1 MLCWINNFFGVAMN
15 FDFDLFVIGAGSGG
29 VRAARMAAGK
39 GARVAVADDKALG
52 GTCVNVG
59 CVPKKLYTYAS
70 HYGHD
75 FHDAAGF
82 GWQLEQPEFNWST
95 LVANKKA
102 EISRL
107 NGIYGNMLNNSGVQ
121 VLQGFAQITGPN
133 QVSVNGQTYS
143 TKYIL
148 VATGGKP
155 FVPHA
160 DWAQHVITSDQV
172 FDLAEFPKRLF
183 VVGAGYIALE
193 FACIFKGMGAKVDV
207 TYRGDSVLRSFDE
220 DVRKFMD
227 QELAKQG
234 IDIHYHSNI
243 EHISKT
249 DTGLLVQLDN
259 GYEHEVDQVLMAIG
273 REPRLS
279 GVGLDTVGVEQH
291 ANGTIKVNEVFQTN
305 VPSIYALGDVIGGM
319 ELTPVALA
327 EAMTL
332 VDHLFGDDERRMDYD
347 NIATAV
353 FTQPNIGTVG
363 LTEQQARASYD
374 DIQIFRSE
382 FRPMKHTLSGSNERN
397 LMKLVVDASTDRV
410 LGVHVVGDAAG
421 EILQGFAVA
430 LKCGA
435 TKTQFDQT
443 IGIHPTAAEE
453 LVTMR
458 EPVTA

>member
-1 MLCWINNFFGVAMN
+1 MS

-29 VRAARMAAGK
+29 VRAARMAAAK
-39 GARVAVADDKALG
+39 GVRVAVADDKALG

-82 GWQLEQPEFNWST
+82 GWQLSQAEFNWST
-95 LVANKKA
+95 LVANKKT
-102 EISRL
+102 EIARL
-107 NGIYGNMLNNSGVQ
+107 NGIYGNMLDNSGVEIM
-121 VLQGFAQITGPN
+121 QGFAQITGPN
-133 QVSVNGQTYS
+133 QVLINDQTYS
-143 TKYIL
+143 AKHIL

-160 DWAQHVITSDQV
+160 DWAEHVITSDQV
-172 FDLAEFPKRLF
+172 FDLPAFPKRLF

-220 DVRKFMD
+220 DVRQFMD

-234 IDIHYHSNI
+234 IDIHYNSNI
-243 EHISKT
+243 EHITKT
-249 DTGLLVQLDN
+249 ETGLLVQLDN
-259 GYEHEVDQVLMAIG
+259 GYEHEVDEVLMAIG
-273 REPRLS
+273 REPRLAN
-279 GVGLDTVGVEQH
+279 VGLDAVGVEQN
-291 ANGTIKVNEVFQTN
+291 ANGTIKVNEVFQTS

-332 VDHLFGDDERRMDYD
+332 VDHLYGDDQRRMDYD

-363 LTEQQARASYD
+363 LTEQQARDQYQN
-374 DIQIFRSE
+374 IQVFRSE

-397 LMKLVVDASTDRV
+397 LMKLIVDADSDRV

-435 TKTQFDQT
+435 TKAQFDQT

-458 EPVTA
+458 APVSN

>member
-1 MLCWINNFFGVAMN
+1 MS

-29 VRAARMAAGK
+29 VRAARMSAAK
-39 GARVAVADDKALG
+39 GVRVAVADDKALG

-82 GWQLEQPEFNWST
+82 GWELPPAKFNWPT

-107 NGIYGNMLNNSGVQ
+107 NGIYGNMLDNSGVEI
-121 VLQGFAQITGPN
+121 LQGFAQITGPN
-133 QVSVNGQTYS
+133 QVSVNGNTY
-143 TKYIL
+143 TAKHIL

-155 FVPHA
+155 FVPHT
-160 DWAQHVITSDQV
+160 DWAEHVINSDQV
-172 FDLAEFPKRLF
+172 FDLAEFPQRLF

-207 TYRGDSVLRSFDE
+207 TYRGDSVLRSFDQ
-220 DVRKFMD
+220 DVRQFMD

-234 IDIHYHSNI
+234 IDIHYNSNI
-243 EHISKT
+243 ENITKT
-249 DTGLLVQLDN
+249 ETGLLVQLDN

-273 REPRLS
+273 REPRLTN
-279 GVGLDTVGVEQH
+279 VGLDTVGVEQQ
-291 ANGTIKVNEVFQTN
+291 ANGTIKVNDVFQTN

-332 VDHLFGDDERRMDYD
+332 VDHLYGDDQRRMDYD

-353 FTQPNIGTVG
+353 FTQPNIATVG
-363 LTEQQARASYD
+363 LTEQQAREQYQNV
-374 DIQIFRSE
+374 QIFRSE

-397 LMKLVVDASTDRV
+397 LMKLIVDAESDRV

-435 TKTQFDQT
+435 TKAQFDQT

-458 EPVTA
+458 EPVAN

>member
-1 MLCWINNFFGVAMN
+1 MS

-29 VRAARMAAGK
+29 VRAARMSAAK
-39 GARVAVADDKALG
+39 GVRVAVADDKALG

-82 GWQLEQPEFNWST
+82 GWELEQPEFNWPT

-107 NGIYGNMLNNSGVQ
+107 NGIDGNMLENSGVEI
-121 VLQGFAQITGPN
+121 LQGFAHITGPN
-133 QVSVNGQTYS
+133 EVSVNGKTY
-143 TKYIL
+143 TAKHIL
-148 VATGGKP
+148 LATGGKP
-155 FVPHA
+155 FVPHT
-160 DWAQHVITSDQV
+160 DWADHVITSDQV
-172 FDLAEFPKRLF
+172 FDLEEFPQRLF

-220 DVRKFMD
+220 DVRQFMD

-234 IDIHYHSNI
+234 IDIHYNSNI
-243 EHISKT
+243 ENITQT

-279 GVGLDTVGVEQH
+279 NVGLDKVGVEQN
-291 ANGTIKVNEVFQTN
+291 ANGTIKVNDVFQTN
-305 VPSIYALGDVIGGM
+305 VPSIYALGDVVGGM

-332 VDHLFGDDERRMDYD
+332 VDHLYGDDQRRMDYD

-363 LTEQQARASYD
+363 LTEQQARERYED
-374 DIQIFRSE
+374 VQIFRSE

-397 LMKLVVDASTDRV
+397 LMKLIVDANSDRV

-435 TKTQFDQT
+435 TKAQFDQT

-458 EPVTA
+458 EPASS

>member
-1 MLCWINNFFGVAMN
+1 MS

-29 VRAARMAAGK
+29 VRAARMSAAK
-39 GARVAVADDKALG
+39 GVRVAVADDKALG

-82 GWQLEQPEFNWST
+82 GWELEQPKFNWPT
-95 LVANKKA
+95 LVANKKT

-107 NGIYGNMLNNSGVQ
+107 NGIYGNMLENSGVEI
-121 VLQGFAQITGPN
+121 LQGFAHITGPN
-133 QVSVNGQTYS
+133 EVSVNGKTY
-143 TKYIL
+143 TAKHIL

-155 FVPHA
+155 FVPHTE
-160 DWAQHVITSDQV
+160 WAEHVITSDQV
-172 FDLAEFPKRLF
+172 FDLEEFPQRLF

-220 DVRKFMD
+220 DVRQFMD

-234 IDIHYHSNI
+234 IDIHYNSNI
-243 EHISKT
+243 ENITKT

-273 REPRLS
+273 REPRLTN
-279 GVGLDTVGVEQH
+279 VGLDKVGVEQN
-291 ANGTIKVNEVFQTN
+291 ANGTIKVNDVFQTN

-332 VDHLFGDDERRMDYD
+332 VDHLYGDDQRRMDYD

-363 LTEQQARASYD
+363 LTEQQARERYED
-374 DIQIFRSE
+374 VQIFRSE

-397 LMKLVVDASTDRV
+397 LMKLIVDADSDRV

-435 TKTQFDQT
+435 TKAQFDQT

-458 EPVTA
+458 EPVSS

>member
-1 MLCWINNFFGVAMN
+1 MS

-39 GARVAVADDKALG
+39 GASVAVADDKALG

-75 FHDAAGF
+75 FHEAAGF
-82 GWQLEQPEFNWST
+82 GWELEQPKFNWPT
-95 LVANKKA
+95 LVANKKS

-107 NGIYGNMLNNSGVQ
+107 NGIYGNMLENSGVE
-121 VLQGFAQITGPN
+121 VLQGFAQITGAN
-133 QVSVNGQTYS
+133 EVVVNGKTY
-143 TKYIL
+143 TAKHIVL
-148 VATGGKP
+148 ATGGKP
-155 FVPHA
+155 FVPHS
-160 DWAQHVITSDQV
+160 DWAEHVITSDQV
-172 FDLAEFPKRLF
+172 FDLAEFPQRLF

-207 TYRGDSVLRSFDE
+207 TYRGDSVLRSFDQ
-220 DVRKFMD
+220 DVRQFMD

-234 IDIHYHSNI
+234 IDIHYNSNI
-243 EHISKT
+243 ENITKT

-279 GVGLDTVGVEQH
+279 NVGLDKVGVEQN
-291 ANGTIKVNEVFQTN
+291 ANGTIKVNDVFQTN
-305 VPSIYALGDVIGGM
+305 VPSIYALGDVVGGM

-332 VDHLFGDDERRMDYD
+332 VDHLYGDDQRPMDYD

-363 LTEQQARASYD
+363 LTEQQARERYED
-374 DIQIFRSE
+374 VQIFRSE

-397 LMKLVVDASTDRV
+397 LMKLIVDANSDRV

-435 TKTQFDQT
+435 TKAQFDQT

-458 EPVTA
+458 EPASS

>member
-1 MLCWINNFFGVAMN
+1 MS
-15 FDFDLFVIGAGSGG
+15 FDLFVIGAGSGG

-39 GARVAVADDKALG
+39 GASVAVADDKALG

-75 FHDAAGF
+75 FHEAAGF
-82 GWQLEQPEFNWST
+82 GWELEQPKFNWPT
-95 LVANKKA
+95 LVANKKS

-107 NGIYGNMLNNSGVQ
+107 NGIYGNMLENSGVE
-121 VLQGFAQITGPN
+121 VLQGFAQITGAN
-133 QVSVNGQTYS
+133 EVVVNGKTY
-143 TKYIL
+143 TAKHIVL
-148 VATGGKP
+148 ATGGKP
-155 FVPHA
+155 FVPHT
-160 DWAQHVITSDQV
+160 DWAEHVITSDQV
-172 FDLAEFPKRLF
+172 FDLAEFPQRLF

-207 TYRGDSVLRSFDE
+207 TYRGDSVLRSFDQ
-220 DVRKFMD
+220 DVRQFMD

-234 IDIHYHSNI
+234 IDIHYNSNI
-243 EHISKT
+243 ENITQT

-279 GVGLDTVGVEQH
+279 NVGLDKVGVEQN
-291 ANGTIKVNEVFQTN
+291 ANGTIKVNDVFQTN
-305 VPSIYALGDVIGGM
+305 VPSIYALGDVVGGM

-332 VDHLFGDDERRMDYD
+332 VDHLYGDDQRRMDYD

-363 LTEQQARASYD
+363 LTEQQARERYED
-374 DIQIFRSE
+374 VQIFRSE

-397 LMKLVVDASTDRV
+397 LMKLIVDANSDRV

-435 TKTQFDQT
+435 TKAQFDQT

-458 EPVTA
+458 EPASS

>member
-1 MLCWINNFFGVAMN
+1 MS

-29 VRAARMAAGK
+29 VRAARMSAAK
-39 GARVAVADDKALG
+39 GVRVAVADDKALG

-82 GWQLEQPEFNWST
+82 GWELAPPAFNWPT

-107 NGIYGNMLNNSGVQ
+107 NGIYGNMLGNSGVEIM
-121 VLQGFAQITGPN
+121 QGFAQITGPN
-133 QVSVNGQTYS
+133 EVSVNGNAYTA
-143 TKYIL
+143 KHIL

-155 FVPHA
+155 FVPHS
-160 DWAQHVITSDQV
+160 DWAEHVITSDQV
-172 FDLAEFPKRLF
+172 FDLPTFPKRLF

-220 DVRKFMD
+220 DVRQFMD

-234 IDIHYHSNI
+234 IDIHYNSNI
-243 EHISKT
+243 ENITKT
-249 DTGLLVQLDN
+249 NTGLLVQLDN

-273 REPRLS
+273 REPRLTN
-279 GVGLDTVGVEQH
+279 VGLNTVGVEQH
-291 ANGTIKVNEVFQTN
+291 ENGTIKVNDVFQTN

-332 VDHLFGDDERRMDYD
+332 VDHLYGDDQRRMDYD

-363 LTEQQARASYD
+363 LTEQQARERYED
-374 DIQIFRSE
+374 VHIFRSE

-397 LMKLVVDASTDRV
+397 LMKLIVDAKSDRV

-435 TKTQFDQT
+435 TKAQFDQT

-458 EPVTA
+458 EPVSN

>member
-1 MLCWINNFFGVAMN
+1 MS

-29 VRAARMAAGK
+29 VRAARMSAAK
-39 GARVAVADDKALG
+39 GVRVAVADDKALG

-82 GWQLEQPEFNWST
+82 GWELEQPKFNWPT
-95 LVANKKA
+95 LVANKKT

-107 NGIYGNMLNNSGVQ
+107 NGIYGNMLENSGVEI
-121 VLQGFAQITGPN
+121 LQGFAHITGPN
-133 QVSVNGQTYS
+133 EVSVNGKTY
-143 TKYIL
+143 TAKHIL

-155 FVPHA
+155 FVPHM
-160 DWAQHVITSDQV
+160 DWAEHVITSDQV
-172 FDLAEFPKRLF
+172 FDLEEFPQRLF

-220 DVRKFMD
+220 DVRQFMD

-234 IDIHYHSNI
+234 IDIHYNSNI
-243 EHISKT
+243 ENITKT

-273 REPRLS
+273 REPRLTN
-279 GVGLDTVGVEQH
+279 VGLDKVGVEQN
-291 ANGTIKVNEVFQTN
+291 ANGTIKVNDVFQTN

-332 VDHLFGDDERRMDYD
+332 VDHLYGDDQRRMDYD

-363 LTEQQARASYD
+363 LTEQQARERYED
-374 DIQIFRSE
+374 VQIFRSE

-397 LMKLVVDASTDRV
+397 LMKLIVDADSDRV

-435 TKTQFDQT
+435 TKAQFDQT

-458 EPVTA
+458 EPVSS

>member
-1 MLCWINNFFGVAMN
+1 MS

-29 VRAARMAAGK
+29 VRAARMSASK
-39 GARVAVADDKALG
+39 GVRVAVADDKALG

-82 GWQLEQPEFNWST
+82 GWELEQPKFNWPT
-95 LVANKKA
+95 LVANKKT

-107 NGIYGNMLNNSGVQ
+107 NGIYGNMLENSGVEI
-121 VLQGFAQITGPN
+121 LQGFAHITGPN
-133 QVSVNGQTYS
+133 EVSVNGKTY
-143 TKYIL
+143 TAKHIL

-155 FVPHA
+155 FVPHM
-160 DWAQHVITSDQV
+160 DWAEHVITSDQV
-172 FDLAEFPKRLF
+172 FDLEEFPQRLF

-220 DVRKFMD
+220 DVRQFMD

-234 IDIHYHSNI
+234 IDIHYNSNI
-243 EHISKT
+243 ENITKT

-273 REPRLS
+273 REPRLTN
-279 GVGLDTVGVEQH
+279 VGLDKVGVEQN
-291 ANGTIKVNEVFQTN
+291 ANGTIKVNDVFQTN

-332 VDHLFGDDERRMDYD
+332 VDHLYGDDQRRMDYD

-363 LTEQQARASYD
+363 LTEQQARERYED
-374 DIQIFRSE
+374 VQIFRSE

-397 LMKLVVDASTDRV
+397 LMKLIVDADSDRV

-435 TKTQFDQT
+435 TKAQFDQT

-458 EPVTA
+458 EPVSS

>member
-1 MLCWINNFFGVAMN
+1 MS

-29 VRAARMAAGK
+29 VRAARMSAAK
-39 GARVAVADDKALG
+39 GVRVAVADDKALG

-82 GWQLEQPEFNWST
+82 GWEVEQAKFNWPT
-95 LVANKKA
+95 LVANKKS

-107 NGIYGNMLNNSGVQ
+107 NGIYGNMLDNSGVEI
-121 VLQGFAQITGPN
+121 LQGFAQITGPN
-133 QVSVNGQTYS
+133 EVSVNGNSYTA
-143 TKYIL
+143 KHIL
-148 VATGGKP
+148 LATGGKP
-155 FVPHA
+155 FVPHS
-160 DWAQHVITSDQV
+160 DWAEHVITSDQV

-193 FACIFKGMGAKVDV
+193 FACIFKGMGSKVDV

-220 DVRKFMD
+220 DVRQFMD

-234 IDIHYHSNI
+234 IDIHYNSNI

-273 REPRLS
+273 REPRLTN
-279 GVGLDTVGVEQH
+279 VGLDKVGVEQH
-291 ANGTIKVNEVFQTN
+291 ANGTIKVNDVFQTN

-332 VDHLFGDDERRMDYD
+332 VDHLYGDDKRRMDYD

-363 LTEQQARASYD
+363 LTEQQARDRYTD
-374 DIQIFRSE
+374 VQIFRSE
-382 FRPMKHTLSGSNERN
+382 FRPMKHTLSGSGERN
-397 LMKLVVDASTDRV
+397 LMKLIVDADSDRV

-435 TKTQFDQT
+435 TKAQFDQT

-458 EPVTA
+458 EPISS